1 MMILGK
7 TISCKGKSACAA
19 ACVALT
25 VQASALAQESLTTA
39 AAVTG
44 VSRSSTA
51 TPRLSE
57 ITDGIGPDQQS
68 PFSTII
74 DARFQDAKI
83 VGEAFSQLA
92 SYAGYEV
99 MVSGSAIDPM
109 AKVFFAS
116 PLADVHRTFRHT
128 SVRDAL
134 VALAGEGYTVVV
146 DHAERTISVDVR
158 PSRRIISR
166 LEEEVRR

>member
-1 MMILGK
+1 MIGCFVLIPHGLV
-7 TISCKGKSACAA
+7 SA
-19 ACVALT
+19 
-25 VQASALAQESLTTA
+25 QPFSNSAET
-39 AAVTG
+39 VTG
-44 VSRSSTA
+44 VSRSNTA

-57 ITDGIGPDQQS
+57 ITDGIDSGQRS
-68 PFSTII
+68 PFSSII
-74 DARFQDAKI
+74 DALFKDEQI

-116 PLADVHRTFRHT
+116 PLSDVHRTFRHT

-146 DHAERTISVDVR
+146 DHAGRTISVDVR

-166 LEEEVRR
+166 LEQEVRQ